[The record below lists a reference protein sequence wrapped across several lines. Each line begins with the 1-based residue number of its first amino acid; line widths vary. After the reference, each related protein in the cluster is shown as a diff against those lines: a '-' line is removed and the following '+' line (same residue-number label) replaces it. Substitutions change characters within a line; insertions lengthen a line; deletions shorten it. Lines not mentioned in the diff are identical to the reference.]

1 MHTCAEGGSVVGKV
15 AKQTVADATP
25 TVNVVIID
33 DHEVVRCG
41 LRQVVESSPHRLVG
55 EAATA
60 AKALAV
66 CRQSRPDV
74 VVLDVRLED
83 AKPGGAGASFELIGR
98 IRQLLPHANVIV
110 FSAFDHP
117 GYVAR
122 AMAAGAHDFLVKG
135 EPAEVIV
142 DAIEGAAVGRTPRRA
157 TALRRVVGM
166 MAHRSVVD
174 DGDSPLTSR
183 ELQVLREIV
192 AGLSNMEIAGQLSIS
207 VETVKEHVQNLLR
220 KLAVNDRTQAAIWAI
235 RQGLA

>member
-1 MHTCAEGGSVVGKV
+1 M
-15 AKQTVADATP
+15 
-25 TVNVVIID
+25 NVVLID

-41 LRQVVESSPHRLVG
+41 LREVIGASPHRVVG

-60 AKALAV
+60 AEGLAL
-66 CRQSRPDV
+66 CRQRRPDV

-83 AKPGGAGASFELIGR
+83 TKPGGAGASFEVIGR

-135 EPAEVIV
+135 ESSEAIV

-166 MAHRSVVD
+166 MANRSVVD
-174 DGDSPLTSR
+174 DGDSPLTPR

-192 AGLSNMEIAGQLSIS
+192 AGLSNMEISGELSIS

-235 RQGLA
+235 RQGRA

>member
-1 MHTCAEGGSVVGKV
+1 MGKV
-15 AKQTVADATP
+15 AKKAVADETP
-25 TVNVVIID
+25 AVNVVIID

-41 LRQVVESSPHRLVG
+41 LRQVVEASPHRVVG

-60 AKALAV
+60 ADGLAI

-74 VVLDVRLED
+74 VVLDVRLDD
-83 AKPGGAGASFELIGR
+83 AKPGGAGGSFEVIGR

-117 GYVAR
+117 GYVSR

-135 EPAEVIV
+135 EPAEVIIE
-142 DAIEGAAVGRTPRRA
+142 AIEGAAVGRTPRRA

-166 MAHRSVVD
+166 MANRSVVD
-174 DGDSPLTSR
+174 DGDSPLTPR
-183 ELQVLREIV
+183 ELQVLQEIV
-192 AGLSNMEIAGQLSIS
+192 GGLSNLEISNELSIS